1 MIYLGDHPVLGVRIS
16 AVDYEYATDKIIKA
30 ARVRAPL
37 SVAAL
42 AVHGVMTGFA
52 DRVHRRRL
60 NGLDLIVPDGQ
71 PVRWALN
78 WIHRLGLTD
87 RVRGPELSL
96 KVVEAA
102 AREGLPV
109 YFYGSTQDT
118 LHRLLKNLKGNF
130 PQLVVAGAEPSKF
143 RRLSRAEKLEVV
155 GRIRRSEAR
164 LVFVGL
170 GCPRQEAWAYEYRD
184 HLPMPLLAVG
194 AAFSFHAGELSLAP
208 HWMQKYGLEWL
219 YRLVQEPSRLWK
231 RYLLLGPVYL
241 TLVLLEALSILR
253 VPVLMPDGTETEES
267 YG

>member
-16 AVDYEYATDKIIKA
+16 AVDYEYATDEIIKA
-30 ARVRAPL
+30 ARERTPL

-42 AVHGVMTGFA
+42 AVHGVMTGFG

-60 NGLDLIVPDGQ
+60 NGIDLIVPDGQ

-78 WIHRLGLTD
+78 WVHRLGLAD
-87 RVRGPELSL
+87 RVRGPELTL
-96 KVVEAA
+96 EVMEAA

-118 LHRLLKNLKGNF
+118 LNRLLKNLERTF
-130 PQLVVAGAEPSKF
+130 PGLVVAGAEPSKF
-143 RRLSRAEKLEVV
+143 RKLSQAEKSEVV
-155 GRIRRSEAR
+155 ERIKQSGAR

-170 GCPRQEAWAYEYRD
+170 GCPRQEVWVYEYRD
-184 HLPMPLLAVG
+184 HLRMPLLAIG

-208 HWMQKYGLEWL
+208 RWMQKYGLEWL
-219 YRLVQEPSRLWK
+219 YRLVQEPGRLWK
-231 RYLLLGPVYL
+231 RYLMLGPVYL
-241 TLVLLEALSILR
+241 TLVLLEALSIFK
-253 VPVLMPDGTETEES
+253 VSVLMPDGREPEES